1 MGGGVGTE
9 EMSLLAVPMVLPGGL
24 VINPPPNTCKE
35 VVVVLVGGLLV
46 ADPLVDEPPGVSLVA
61 S

>member
-1 MGGGVGTE
+1 MGGGAGTE
-9 EMSLLAVPMVLPGGL
+9 EMPLLAVPMVLPGGL
-24 VINPPPNTCKE
+24 VINPPPNTCNE

-46 ADPLVDEPPGVSLVA
+46 ADPLVDEPPGVLLVA